1 MLNRQYQIRAT
12 RQAMRNRAAEQLYPP
27 TTRDQ
32 SPTKDPEQLALFEPP
47 RISPDATR
55 PLEDVF
61 PEAYE

>member
-27 TTRDQ
+27 PQDQ
-32 SPTKDPEQLALFEPP
+32 SPTKDPEQLALFNPP
-47 RISPDATR
+47 RVSPDAAH
-55 PLEDVF
+55 PLKDIF